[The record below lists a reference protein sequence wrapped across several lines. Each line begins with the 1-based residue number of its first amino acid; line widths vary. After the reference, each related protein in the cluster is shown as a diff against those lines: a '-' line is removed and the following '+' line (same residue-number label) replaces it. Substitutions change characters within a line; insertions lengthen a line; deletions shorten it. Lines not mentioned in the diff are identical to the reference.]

1 MRSGVALLALV
12 GGLSFALTAAAD
24 CMSQAPR
31 HVEMQ
36 VESCSSAVPLARAAI
51 EGKGYSDSQRQ
62 EALEDIQDAGKR
74 LQVTRAGART

>member
-62 EALEDIQDAGKR
+62 SVELSAANQTGKPKP
-74 LQVTRAGART
+74 GC